1 MCNQKRAV
9 FRKNRDRKNN
19 KKNKK
24 IKNCKQEI
32 LTIEPEIIPTAF
44 YFELRFFLLK
54 KDPVSVKQDL
64 HIEF

>member
-9 FRKNRDRKNN
+9 FRKNRDRKN
-19 KKNKK
+19 KKK